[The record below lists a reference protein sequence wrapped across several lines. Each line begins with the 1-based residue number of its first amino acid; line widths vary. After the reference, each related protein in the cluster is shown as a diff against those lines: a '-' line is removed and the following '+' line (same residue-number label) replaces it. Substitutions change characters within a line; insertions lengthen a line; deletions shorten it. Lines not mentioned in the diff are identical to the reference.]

1 MTGAVL
7 ASLVVGVLWAGA
19 IGAMAAAAGPAW
31 HCLHC
36 GERFYTE
43 GDLLAHEA
51 SVTAARER
59 HPAYLPEETA
69 S

>member
-7 ASLVVGVLWAGA
+7 ASLIVGVLWAGA
-19 IGAMAAAAGPAW
+19 IGAMVAAAGPAW
-31 HCLHC
+31 RCRHC

-51 SVTAARER
+51 DLDAARQR
-59 HPAYLPEETA
+59 HPAYLPKED
-69 S
+69 